1 MNNIKKYFLPILIL
15 LFLLSFTFTFTSSFF
30 AQDTLSIY
38 FLDVGQGDSSII
50 ITPDDKVVVIDSGH
64 NESLILRYLQNLGIS
79 HIDLLIASHAHA
91 DHISGMDK
99 IIAKYK
105 PKAFIDPGIPH
116 TTATYRR
123 MITAI
128 DKYNINY
135 YEGIS
140 RKINLGSLSLTILPP
155 AIPLIKGSELNNNSV
170 VVRLDYKDFSCL
182 FTGDIEKEREGQL
195 LTESRNNLNVD
206 ILKVAHHGSSSS
218 SSPLFIKSVGPKTAV
233 ISCGQG
239 NKYGH
244 PHQEP
249 ISLLQSLG
257 IEIYRTDLSGAILIK
272 TDGIDYQIFA
282 EKESIR
288 APPEVKTETKITET
302 QEYKYAASKKSE
314 VFHYITCS
322 YVSKIKPENL
332 ILFKTR
338 EEATASGRRSC
349 NKCKP

>member
-15 LFLLSFTFTFTSSFF
+15 LFLLSFTASLF
-30 AQDTLSIY
+30 AQDTVSIY

-50 ITPDDKVVVIDSGH
+50 ITPDDKVVMIDSGSD
-64 NESLILRYLQNLGIS
+64 ESLILNYLQNLGIS

-116 TTATYRR
+116 TTATYQR

-195 LTESRNNLNVD
+195 LTESRSNLNVD

-218 SSPLFIKSVGPKTAV
+218 SSPLFIKSVGPKIAV
-233 ISCGQG
+233 ICCGQG

-244 PHQEP
+244 PHQET

-257 IEIYRTDLSGAILIK
+257 IEIYRTDLSGTILIK
-272 TDGIDYQIFA
+272 TDGIDYQIFT

-288 APPEVKTETKITET
+288 APPVVKTETKTTET
-302 QEYKYAASKKSE
+302 QEYKYAASKNSDI
-314 VFHYITCS
+314 FHYIDCS
-322 YVSKIKPENL
+322 YVKKIKPEDL
-332 ILFKTR
+332 VLFKTR
-338 EEATASGRRSC
+338 EEAIASGRRPC
-349 NKCKP
+349 KKCKP

>member
-1 MNNIKKYFLPILIL
+1 MNNIKRYFFPILIL
-15 LFLLSFTFTFTSSFF
+15 FFLLSFTASFF
-30 AQDTLSIY
+30 AQDTVSIY

-50 ITPDDKVVVIDSGH
+50 ITPDDRVVLIDSGP

-79 HIDLLIASHAHA
+79 QIDLIIATHAHA
-91 DHISGMDK
+91 DHITGMDR

-116 TTATYRR
+116 TTATYQR

-140 RKINLGSLSLTILPP
+140 RKINLDSLTFTILPP
-155 AIPLIKGSELNNNSV
+155 AIPLIRDSELNNNSV
-170 VVRLDYKDFSCL
+170 VVRLDFKDFSCL
-182 FTGDIEKEREGQL
+182 FTGDIEKKREGQL
-195 LTESRNNLNVD
+195 LAESRSNLTVD
-206 ILKVAHHGSSSS
+206 IQKVGHHGSSSS
-218 SSPLFIKSVGPKTAV
+218 SSPLFIKSVRPKIAV
-233 ISCGQG
+233 ICCGQD

-244 PHQEP
+244 PHQET
-249 ISLLQSLG
+249 ISLLQNLG
-257 IEIYRTDLSGAILIK
+257 IEIYRTDLNGTILVE
-272 TDGIDYQIFA
+272 TDGIDYQVFT

-288 APPEVKTETKITET
+288 APPAVKTETKTTET

-314 VFHYITCS
+314 VFHYINCF
-322 YVSKIKPENL
+322 YVARIKPENL

-338 EEATASGRRSC
+338 EEAIASGRRPC
-349 NKCKP
+349 KKCKP

>member
-1 MNNIKKYFLPILIL
+1 MNNIKKYFLPVFIL
-15 LFLLSFTFTFTSSFF
+15 LFLLSFTAGLF

-38 FLDVGQGDSSII
+38 FLDVGQGNASII
-50 ITPDDKVVVIDSGH
+50 ITPEDKVVMIDSGPD
-64 NESLILRYLQNLGIS
+64 ESLILNHLQNLGIS
-79 HIDLLIASHAHA
+79 QIDLLIATHAHA

-116 TTATYRR
+116 TTATYQR

-195 LTESRNNLNVD
+195 LAESRSNLNVD
-206 ILKVAHHGSSSS
+206 ILKVGHHGSSSS
-218 SSPLFIKSVGPKTAV
+218 SSPLFIKSVGPKIAV
-233 ISCGQG
+233 ICCGQG

-244 PHQEP
+244 PHQET

-257 IEIYRTDLSGAILIK
+257 IEIYRTDLNGTILIK
-272 TDGIDYQIFA
+272 TDGIDYQIFT

-288 APPEVKTETKITET
+288 APPIVITET
-302 QEYKYAASKKSE
+302 ETDEAQEYKYAASKNSDI
-314 VFHYITCS
+314 FHFIDCS
-322 YVSKIKPENL
+322 YVKKIKPEDL
-332 ILFKTR
+332 VLFKTR
-338 EEATASGRRSC
+338 EEAIASGRRPC
-349 NKCKP
+349 KKCKP

>member
-15 LFLLSFTFTFTSSFF
+15 LFLLSFTSGLS
-30 AQDTLSIY
+30 AQDTVSIY

-50 ITPDDKVVVIDSGH
+50 ITPDDRVVMIDSGP

-79 HIDLLIASHAHA
+79 QIDLLIATHAHA
-91 DHISGMDK
+91 DHITGMDK

-116 TTATYRR
+116 TTATYQR

-140 RKINLGSLSLTILPP
+140 RKINLGSLSFTILPP

-170 VVRLDYKDFSCL
+170 VVRLDFKEFSIL

-195 LTESRNNLNVD
+195 LTKSRSNLNVD
-206 ILKVAHHGSSSS
+206 ILKVGHHGSSSS
-218 SSPLFIKSVGPKTAV
+218 SSPLFIKSVGPKIAV
-233 ISCGQG
+233 ICCGQG

-244 PHQEP
+244 PHQET

-257 IEIYRTDLSGAILIK
+257 IEIHRTDLNGTILVK
-272 TDGIDYQIFA
+272 TDGIDYQVFT

-288 APPEVKTETKITET
+288 APPIVRAETETDKT

-314 VFHYITCS
+314 VFHYIYCS
-322 YVSKIKPENL
+322 YVKKIKQEEL

-338 EEATASGRRSC
+338 EEAIASGRRPC
-349 NKCKP
+349 KKCKP

>member
-1 MNNIKKYFLPILIL
+1 MNNIKRYFLPILII
-15 LFLLSFTFTFTSSFF
+15 LFLLSFTAGLF
-30 AQDTLSIY
+30 AQDTVSIY

-50 ITPDDKVVVIDSGH
+50 ITPDDKVVMIDSGSD
-64 NESLILRYLQNLGIS
+64 ESLILNYLQNLGIS
-79 HIDLLIASHAHA
+79 HIDLLIATHAHA
-91 DHISGMDK
+91 DHITGMDK

-116 TTATYRR
+116 TTSTYQR

-140 RKINLGSLSLTILPP
+140 RKINLGSLTFTILPP
-155 AIPLIKGSELNNNSV
+155 ANPLIRDSEHNNNSV
-170 VVRLDYKDFSCL
+170 VVRLDFKDFSCL

-195 LTESRNNLNVD
+195 ITESRSNLNVD
-206 ILKVAHHGSSSS
+206 ILKIGHHGSSSS
-218 SSPLFIKSVGPKTAV
+218 SSPLFIKSVGLKIAV
-233 ISCGQG
+233 ICCGQS

-244 PHQEP
+244 PHQET

-257 IEIYRTDLSGAILIK
+257 IEIYRTDLNGTILIK
-272 TDGIDYQIFA
+272 TDGIDYQIFT

-288 APPEVKTETKITET
+288 APPVVKTET

-314 VFHYITCS
+314 VFHYVTCS

-338 EEATASGRRSC
+338 EGAIASGRRPC
-349 NKCKP
+349 KKCKP

>member
-15 LFLLSFTFTFTSSFF
+15 LFLLSFTASLF
-30 AQDTLSIY
+30 AQDTVSIY

-50 ITPDDKVVVIDSGH
+50 ITPDDRVVMIDSGPD
-64 NESLILRYLQNLGIS
+64 ESLILNHLQNLGIS
-79 HIDLLIASHAHA
+79 QIDLLIATHAHA

-116 TTATYRR
+116 TTATYQR

-195 LTESRNNLNVD
+195 LTESRSNLNVD

-218 SSPLFIKSVGPKTAV
+218 SSPLFIKSVGPKIAV
-233 ISCGQG
+233 ICCGQG

-244 PHQEP
+244 PHQET

-257 IEIYRTDLSGAILIK
+257 IEIYRTDLSGTILIK
-272 TDGIDYQIFA
+272 TDGIDYQIFT

-288 APPEVKTETKITET
+288 APPVVKIETKTTEI

-332 ILFKTR
+332 ILLKTR
-338 EEATASGRRSC
+338 EEAIASGRRPC
-349 NKCKP
+349 KKCCP

>member
-1 MNNIKKYFLPILIL
+1 MNNVKKYFLLILVL
-15 LFLLSFTFTFTSSFF
+15 LFLLSFTASLFT
-30 AQDTLSIY
+30 QDIVSIY

-50 ITPDDKVVVIDSGH
+50 ITPDDKVVMIDSGSG
-64 NESLILRYLQNLGIS
+64 ESLILNYLQNLGIS

-105 PKAFIDPGIPH
+105 PKAFIGPGIPH
-116 TTATYRR
+116 TTATYQR

-170 VVRLDYKDFSCL
+170 LVRLDYKDFSCL

-195 LTESRNNLNVD
+195 LTESRSNLNVD

-218 SSPLFIKSVGPKTAV
+218 SSPLFIKSVGPKIAV
-233 ISCGQG
+233 ICCGQG

-244 PHQEP
+244 PHQET

-257 IEIYRTDLSGAILIK
+257 IEIYRTDLNGTILIK
-272 TDGIDYQIFA
+272 TDGIDYQVFT

-288 APPEVKTETKITET
+288 APPVVKTDTKTTET

-314 VFHYITCS
+314 VFHYISCS
-322 YVSKIKPENL
+322 YVASIKPENL

-338 EEATASGRRSC
+338 EEAIASGRRPC
-349 NKCKP
+349 KKCKP

>member
-15 LFLLSFTFTFTSSFF
+15 LFLLSFTASFF

-50 ITPDDKVVVIDSGH
+50 ITPDDRVVMIDSGP
-64 NESLILRYLQNLGIS
+64 NESLILRYLQNLEIS
-79 HIDLLIASHAHA
+79 HIDLLIATHAHA
-91 DHISGMDK
+91 DHITGMNK

-116 TTATYRR
+116 TTATYQR

-182 FTGDIEKEREGQL
+182 FTGDIEKERERQL
-195 LTESRNNLNVD
+195 LTESRSNLNVD

-218 SSPLFIKSVGPKTAV
+218 SSSLFIKSVGPKIAV
-233 ISCGQG
+233 ICCGQD

-244 PHQEP
+244 PHQET

-257 IEIYRTDLSGAILIK
+257 IEIYRTDLNGTILIK
-272 TDGIDYQIFA
+272 TDGIDYQIFT

-288 APPEVKTETKITET
+288 APPTVKIETKTTET

-314 VFHYITCS
+314 VFHYISCS
-322 YVSKIKPENL
+322 YVASIKPENL

-338 EEATASGRRSC
+338 EEAIASGRRPC
-349 NKCKP
+349 KKCKP

>member
-1 MNNIKKYFLPILIL
+1 MNSIKKYFLSILII
-15 LFLLSFTFTFTSSFF
+15 LFLLSFTASLF
-30 AQDTLSIY
+30 AQDIVSIY
-38 FLDVGQGDSSII
+38 FLDVGQGDASII
-50 ITPDDKVVVIDSGH
+50 ITPEDRVVMIDSGPD
-64 NESLILRYLQNLGIS
+64 ESLILRYLQNLGIS
-79 HIDLLIASHAHA
+79 HIDLLVATHAHA
-91 DHISGMDK
+91 DHITGMDK

-116 TTATYRR
+116 TTATYQR
-123 MITAI
+123 MITAV

-195 LTESRNNLNVD
+195 LTESRSNFNVD
-206 ILKVAHHGSSSS
+206 ILKIAHHGSSSS
-218 SSPLFIKSVGPKTAV
+218 SSPLFIKSVGPKIAV
-233 ISCGQG
+233 ICCGQG

-244 PHQEP
+244 PHQET

-257 IEIYRTDLSGAILIK
+257 IEICRTDLNGTILVK
-272 TDGIDYQIFA
+272 TDGIDYQIFT

-288 APPEVKTETKITET
+288 APPVVETETKTIET
-302 QEYKYAASKKSE
+302 QEYKYAASKNSDI
-314 VFHYITCS
+314 FHYIDCS
-322 YVSKIKPENL
+322 YVKKIKPEDL

-338 EEATASGRRSC
+338 EEAIASGRRPC
-349 NKCKP
+349 KKCKP

>member
-15 LFLLSFTFTFTSSFF
+15 LFLLSFTAGLF

-50 ITPDDKVVVIDSGH
+50 ITPDDRVVMIDSGP
-64 NESLILRYLQNLGIS
+64 NESLILRYLQDLGIS
-79 HIDLLIASHAHA
+79 HIDLLIATHAHA
-91 DHISGMDK
+91 DHITGMDK
-99 IIAKYK
+99 VIAKCK

-116 TTATYRR
+116 TTATYQR

-140 RKINLGSLSLTILPP
+140 RKINLGSLTFTILPP
-155 AIPLIKGSELNNNSV
+155 ADPLIKDSELNNNSV
-170 VVRLDYKDFSCL
+170 VVRLDFKDFSCL

-195 LTESRNNLNVD
+195 LTESTSNLNVD

-218 SSPLFIKSVGPKTAV
+218 SSPLFIKSVGPKIAV
-233 ISCGQG
+233 ICCGQG
-239 NKYGH
+239 NKYKYGH
-244 PHQEP
+244 PHQET

-257 IEIYRTDLSGAILIK
+257 IEIYRIDLNGTILIK
-272 TDGIDYQIFA
+272 TDGIDYQIFT

-288 APPEVKTETKITET
+288 APPVVKTET

-314 VFHYITCS
+314 VFHYISCS
-322 YVSKIKPENL
+322 YVASIKPENL

-338 EEATASGRRSC
+338 EEAIASGRRPC
-349 NKCKP
+349 KKCKP

>member
-1 MNNIKKYFLPILIL
+1 MNNIKRYFFPILIL
-15 LFLLSFTFTFTSSFF
+15 LFLLSFTASLF
-30 AQDTLSIY
+30 AQDTVLIY
-38 FLDVGQGDSSII
+38 FLEVGQGDSSII
-50 ITPDDKVVVIDSGH
+50 ITPDDKVVMIDSGSD
-64 NESLILRYLQNLGIS
+64 ESLILNYLQNLGIS

-116 TTATYRR
+116 ATAIYQR

-182 FTGDIEKEREGQL
+182 FTGDIEKERERQL
-195 LTESRNNLNVD
+195 LTESKSNLNVD

-218 SSPLFIKSVGPKTAV
+218 SSPLFIKSVELKIAV

-244 PHQEP
+244 PHQET

-257 IEIYRTDLSGAILIK
+257 IEIYRTDLSGTILIK
-272 TDGIDYQIFA
+272 TDGIDYQIFT

-288 APPEVKTETKITET
+288 APPVVKTETTIVEV

-314 VFHYITCS
+314 VFHYIYCS
-322 YVSKIKPENL
+322 YVKKIKQEEL

-338 EEATASGRRSC
+338 EEAIASGRRPC
-349 NKCKP
+349 KKCKP

>member
-1 MNNIKKYFLPILIL
+1 MNNIKKYFLSILII
-15 LFLLSFTFTFTSSFF
+15 LFLLSFTASLF
-30 AQDTLSIY
+30 AQDTVSIY

-50 ITPDDKVVVIDSGH
+50 ITPDDKVVMIDSGP
-64 NESLILRYLQNLGIS
+64 NESVILRYLQNLGIS

-91 DHISGMDK
+91 DHITGMDK

-116 TTATYRR
+116 TTVTYQR
-123 MITAI
+123 MISTI
-128 DKYNINY
+128 DKYNIDY

-140 RKINLGSLSLTILPP
+140 RKINLGSLSFTILPP
-155 AIPLIKGSELNNNSV
+155 ANPLIRDSELNNNSV
-170 VVRLDYKDFSCL
+170 VVRLDFKDFSCL
-182 FTGDIEKEREGQL
+182 FTGDIEKTREGQL
-195 LTESRNNLNVD
+195 LAESRSNLNVD

-218 SSPLFIKSVGPKTAV
+218 SSPLFIKSVRPKTA
-233 ISCGQG
+233 IICCGQD

-244 PHQEP
+244 PHQET
-249 ISLLQSLG
+249 IFLLQSLG
-257 IEIYRTDLSGAILIK
+257 IEIYQTDLSGTILIK
-272 TDGIDYQIFA
+272 TDGIDYQIFT

-288 APPEVKTETKITET
+288 APPVVKPETKTIET

-314 VFHYITCS
+314 VFHNITCS

-338 EEATASGRRSC
+338 GEAIASGRRPC
-349 NKCKP
+349 KKCKL

>member
-15 LFLLSFTFTFTSSFF
+15 LFLLSFTASLL
-30 AQDTLSIY
+30 AQDTVSIY

-50 ITPDDKVVVIDSGH
+50 ITPDDKVVMIDSGPD
-64 NESLILRYLQNLGIS
+64 EKLILGHLKNLNIS
-79 HIDLLIASHAHA
+79 HIDLLIATHAHA

-116 TTATYRR
+116 TTAIYQR

-128 DKYNINY
+128 NKYNINY

-182 FTGDIEKEREGQL
+182 FTGDIEKERERQL
-195 LTESRNNLNVD
+195 LTESKSNLNAD

-218 SSPLFIKSVGPKTAV
+218 SSPLFIKSVGPKIAV

-244 PHQEP
+244 PHQET
-249 ISLLQSLG
+249 ISLLENLG
-257 IEIYRTDLSGAILIK
+257 IEIYRTDLSGTILIK
-272 TDGIDYQIFA
+272 TDGIDYQIFT

-288 APPEVKTETKITET
+288 APPVVKTETTIVEV

-314 VFHYITCS
+314 VFHYIYCS
-322 YVSKIKPENL
+322 YVKKIKQEEL

-338 EEATASGRRSC
+338 EEAIASGRRPC
-349 NKCKP
+349 KKCKP

>member
-15 LFLLSFTFTFTSSFF
+15 LFLLSFTASLF
-30 AQDTLSIY
+30 AQDTVSIY

-50 ITPDDKVVVIDSGH
+50 ITPDDRVVMIDSGPD
-64 NESLILRYLQNLGIS
+64 ESLILNHLQNLGIS
-79 HIDLLIASHAHA
+79 QIDLLIATHAHA
-91 DHISGMDK
+91 DHITGMDK

-116 TTATYRR
+116 TTATYQR

-140 RKINLGSLSLTILPP
+140 RKINLGSLTLTILPP
-155 AIPLIKGSELNNNSV
+155 ANPLIKGSELNNNSV
-170 VVRLDYKDFSCL
+170 VVRLDFKDFSCL

-195 LTESRNNLNVD
+195 LAESRNNLNVD
-206 ILKVAHHGSSSS
+206 ILKVGHHGSSSS
-218 SSPLFIKSVGPKTAV
+218 SSPLFIKSVGSKITV
-233 ISCGQG
+233 ICCGQG

-244 PHQEP
+244 PHQET

-257 IEIYRTDLSGAILIK
+257 IEIYRTDLNGTILIK
-272 TDGIDYQIFA
+272 TDGIDYQIFT

-288 APPEVKTETKITET
+288 APPVVKTETKTTET

-314 VFHYITCS
+314 VFHYINCF
-322 YVSKIKPENL
+322 YVARIKPENL

-338 EEATASGRRSC
+338 EEAIASGRRPC
-349 NKCKP
+349 KKCCP

>member
-15 LFLLSFTFTFTSSFF
+15 LFLLSFTAVLF
-30 AQDTLSIY
+30 AQDTVSIY
-38 FLDVGQGDSSII
+38 FLDVGQGDSAII
-50 ITPDDKVVVIDSGH
+50 ITPDDRVVMIDSGP
-64 NESLILRYLQNLGIS
+64 NESLILSYLQNLGIS
-79 HIDLLIASHAHA
+79 QIDLLITTHAHA
-91 DHISGMDK
+91 DHITGMDK

-116 TTATYRR
+116 TTATYQR

-140 RKINLGSLSLTILPP
+140 RKINLGSLSLTILPS
-155 AIPLIKGSELNNNSV
+155 ANPLIRDSELNNNSV
-170 VVRLDYKDFSCL
+170 VVRLDFKDFSSL

-195 LTESRNNLNVD
+195 LTESRSNLNVD
-206 ILKVAHHGSSSS
+206 ILKVGHHGSSSS
-218 SSPLFIKSVGPKTAV
+218 SSPLFIKSVGPKIAV
-233 ISCGQG
+233 ICCGQS

-244 PHQEP
+244 PRRET
-249 ISLLQSLG
+249 ISLLQTLG
-257 IEIYRTDLSGAILIK
+257 VEIYRTDLNGTILVE
-272 TDGIDYQIFA
+272 TDGIDYQIFT

-288 APPEVKTETKITET
+288 APPVVKTETKTIET

-314 VFHYITCS
+314 VFHYITCF
-322 YVSKIKPENL
+322 YVARIKPENL

-338 EEATASGRRSC
+338 QEAIASGRRPC
-349 NKCKP
+349 KKCKP